1 MPDRTIAS
9 SSGFSLAETLI
20 ALGILAAALLSLAQ
34 LFTISAA
41 VIQRAQHVSI
51 AAVIASQKLEE
62 LRALPGAGA
71 ARAADGIELID
82 RDGSVLPP
90 DRSQGSAYTRRW
102 SVRPHA
108 ADPDR
113 LSVIDVRVTP
123 GTTDAARLPG
133 NGQRPAGEVAL
144 VTMRAR

>member
-1 MPDRTIAS
+1 MSARTIAS
-9 SSGFSLAETLI
+9 AAGFSLAETLI

-34 LFTISAA
+34 LFTIAAA
-41 VIQRAQHVSI
+41 VVQRARHVSI
-51 AAVIASQKLEE
+51 AAVMASQKLEE
-62 LRALPGAGA
+62 LRALPGAAGA
-71 ARAADGIELID
+71 RTADGIELID

-90 DRSQGSAYTRRW
+90 DRLRGSAYTRRW

-113 LSVIDVRVTP
+113 LSVIDVRVAP
-123 GTTDAARLPG
+123 ATTDSAPSPE
-133 NGQRPAGEVAL
+133 NGQRPAGEVVL

>member
-1 MPDRTIAS
+1 MPARTIAS
-9 SSGFSLAETLI
+9 SAGFSLAETLF
-20 ALGILAAALLSLAQ
+20 ALGILAIAMLSLAQ

-41 VIQRAQHVSI
+41 VIRRARDVSVG
-51 AAVIASQKLEE
+51 AVIASQKLEE
-62 LRALPGAGA
+62 LRALPGADD
-71 ARAADGIELID
+71 ARAADGIERID
-82 RDGSVLPP
+82 SDGSVLPP
-90 DRSQGSAYTRRW
+90 DRLGGSAYTRRW

-123 GTTDAARLPG
+123 GTGDDAGSLE
-133 NGQRPAGEVAL
+133 NGQRPAGEVNL

>member
-1 MPDRTIAS
+1 VPARSIAS

-20 ALGILAAALLSLAQ
+20 ALGIFAAALLSLAQ

-41 VIQRAQHVSI
+41 VIQRARHVTI
-51 AAVIASQKLEE
+51 ASVIASQKLEE
-62 LRALPGAGA
+62 LRALPAA

-90 DRSQGSAYTRRW
+90 GRSRGGAYTRRW

-123 GTTDAARLPG
+123 ATPEHARSPEH
-133 NGQRPAGEVAL
+133 GQRPAGEVAL